1 LFRYSTGDYY
11 LSAYPRT
18 TAAPSYGEKRELKT
32 INTDEIDTCGERKT
46 TGRQYAI
53 PGEITRD
60 TTLNLP
66 RGKTVVR
73 MVTQKPKERPHRVS
87 KKLLIFNY

>member
-1 LFRYSTGDYY
+1 MVGG
-11 LSAYPRT
+11 
-18 TAAPSYGEKRELKT
+18 GEKRELRT

-73 MVTQKPKERPHRVS
+73 MVTQKPKEGFQR
-87 KKLLIFNY
+87 KCFLILD